1 MTLLENGDKAA
12 AARVLAEPLPVP
24 PRVPN
29 WLVTVGILQE
39 QAGDHAGA
47 VATYRT
53 VLSVQPANFVALNN
67 AAFALAVHMGQPEEA
82 LPLAKR
88 AASLA
93 PRVGTVID
101 TYAWIEHLLGHDD
114 VAARLI
120 AEAIRLEPK
129 QPEIRLHAASM
140 YVALKQLDRAQA
152 ELKEALRLDPALG
165 TREDVRQ
172 LRERI
177 TTPH

>member
-1 MTLLENGDKAA
+1 VHLG
-12 AARVLAEPLPVP
+12 
-24 PRVPN
+24 
-29 WLVTVGILQE
+29 
-39 QAGDHAGA
+39 
-47 VATYRT
+47 
-53 VLSVQPANFVALNN
+53 QPA
-67 AAFALAVHMGQPEEA
+67 EA

-93 PRVGTVID
+93 PRVGSIID

-114 VAARLI
+114 VASRLV

-129 QPEIRLHAASM
+129 QPEIRLHAVSV

-152 ELKEALRLDPALG
+152 ELKEALRLDPALA

-172 LRERI
+172 LRERMS
-177 TTPH
+177 PP